1 MPTFN
6 RRNTEKAYVSFAK
19 IALNRKHLMPLIN
32 GGVFKIWTC
41 FYSLS
46 FFSYVSDR
54 MGGDVERSDLTN
66 FSFELHISE
75 LKTELASNVIPIG
88 RIKCGIYYHRA
99 LLFKVSKLS
108 SSSQDFLR
116 VYVFLENVLYFRLAI
131 LQLIFLNWLIWPL
144 CYSKSL
150 RSWNGLDG
158 LSTFKSLSIFPP

>member
-1 MPTFN
+1 
-6 RRNTEKAYVSFAK
+6 
-19 IALNRKHLMPLIN
+19 
-32 GGVFKIWTC
+32 
-41 FYSLS
+41 
-46 FFSYVSDR
+46 

-99 LLFKVSKLS
+99 LLFKVTKLS

-131 LQLIFLNWLIWPL
+131 LQLIFLN
-144 CYSKSL
+144 
-150 RSWNGLDG
+150 
-158 LSTFKSLSIFPP
+158 